1 MARIQFDITGDNRN
15 VLEAFKGVQKGVRET
30 QSVVEQSGQS
40 IEAIFKRIQSA
51 AAMTFAGVSAKQ
63 FVDNV
68 MKVRGEF
75 QQLEVA
81 FTTMLQSEEKASDL
95 MNQLVK
101 TAAITPFD
109 LKGVAGSAKQLLA
122 YGIAAEEVNDT
133 LIHLGDIA
141 AGLSIPLGDLV
152 YLYGTTMVQGRMF
165 TMDLRQ
171 FQGRGVPIAEELAK
185 QFGVAKDKVGELVS
199 AGKVGAE
206 DFKKAI
212 MSMSSEGGKFGG
224 LMEKQSKTISGQISN
239 IEDAIDVMFNE
250 IGKSSE
256 GAINTGLSGVALL
269 VENWEA
275 VGKAILAAAEAY
287 GIYKATIMTMAA
299 YDSAAMKIG
308 YDAEIAALQEVIPLK
323 EQAAAT
329 DLEQAVASGK
339 LTEEKAAM
347 IAALRAEAEAHIELL
362 ATKEAQAKAAFDAA
376 TAEAA
381 EASVA
386 LDAAQEQYDA
396 MQTAYEQAVALGD
409 AKGIETAA
417 EQLNTAE
424 IELNTAAS
432 THNSAQKKV
441 SAASTELEA
450 ASKAKN
456 TAATQ
461 LETAMNAADT
471 ASTGILAQA
480 KLALKRAIDALNAS
494 FLASPLF
501 WIAATITAVTFG
513 IYKLA
518 TATSEAEKANEKL
531 NKSFGETQA
540 EINTEQK
547 QIDELFE
554 KLRKAEKGTNE
565 YKDTKEA
572 ILKQYGSYLKGLNDE
587 IATLK
592 DVEGAYKAVASAAR
606 DAALA
611 RGREAAI
618 ASANTDYSQTYSE
631 YIGKIYDEVSKVA
644 GEKNAKLAIDIIQ
657 KDLKATGKVAEDT
670 QMALKKYGVKFSW
683 FGKLNEAEK
692 NLTDQTKKINAMFG
706 EQSSSAKEVTEDVEK
721 LNVTYEKAQKA
732 YRNAK
737 KWKEQIEKNKADY
750 TAKEYEDAVAN
761 LKSAEDAFKKVGG
774 DPSGKKNKQYQN
786 QLKQD
791 AKYNDMLLEQKR
803 QQGRDVVD
811 LYFSTAQAEI
821 DAMEDG
827 SDKTMRQIQLDFD
840 KRKEEITR
848 AYEDLKQKKIEEAQ
862 KLWEANPANKNN
874 VFDKSTVDTSYTDE
888 EEENYQKR
896 LKANEAERQRR
907 EKEIAKQHLQS
918 MRDYLKQYGN
928 ELQQELAITE
938 DYQEKIDEAR
948 KQGDEGR
955 ALMLEK
961 QLQEELSNSKLTR
974 LRNSPEYIRAFED
987 LGNTSS
993 ETLKMLIKSFEDAKE
1008 AAAKSLEPHQ
1018 LKEYSDTLQRMY
1030 DELDSRNPFDT
1041 LVKSLKELAKAQ
1053 EEVDAAQKIYDDVK
1067 AGKVVLNV
1075 ETGTAWTETEA
1086 SKNLSAAKDK
1096 EAKIYTTLTKASQ
1109 KCSETMKS
1117 FANTLNDLGSKIG
1130 GKLGDSLGAVGG
1142 ILGSLGDAYGSI
1154 KNFNINATGFEKAI
1168 GQFSAVAG
1176 TVSAMI
1182 DMNMMLD
1189 SILPDQQSLYEH
1201 YAAKQR
1207 EINEQHRKMLE
1218 LEIEQLQQRLNQESW
1233 FYSNGLTQLR
1243 MNAQL
1248 NAEYLKAYGE
1258 IAAAPQEIYK
1268 DASSGFSKWAPA
1280 IIGAIVGVIA
1290 GIFTFGAGAGP
1301 GAALGAA
1308 IGSAIGGT
1316 AIGAALGSTV
1326 IALVG
1331 TAIFSGVGA
1340 ALGNAVRAGV
1350 DGITYKEGQTAAINN
1365 LRVQTR
1371 HKTFFRSEK
1380 TQDLQSWV
1388 KENWGQDLFEEIKGV
1403 SLIDRE
1409 VAKKLLEDGPTL
1421 VGETRETLEQLLE
1434 YSEKIHEFL
1443 DQVHEYVSDA
1453 FSPLVDNLTDALF
1466 EWLESGK
1473 DVLKSF
1479 REYAADTFKN
1489 IAKDAL
1495 KAMITKNI
1503 FEPFQEQLE
1512 DMVIAFSTGQIDEK
1526 GFMAGVSEFALQA
1539 QSAIQT
1545 QLPMLQDAAKVIE
1558 IAMQN
1563 AGIDI
1568 TGGTYSQQA
1577 SSRGFQAMGQDTGE
1591 ELNGRFTAL
1600 QIAGEGIYQQITIVV
1615 ASLNAITSFSQ
1626 QNNTAVL
1633 EIRNM
1638 MIMTNSY
1645 LEDIVKYAKL
1655 MYNDVGSKLDTIASN
1670 TKNL

>member
-171 FQGRGVPIAEELAK
+171 FQGRGVPLAEELAK

-287 GIYKATIMTMAA
+287 GIYKATLMTMAA

-518 TATSEAEKANEKL
+518 TAMSDAEKANKKWSDASKEIQA
-531 NKSFGETQA
+531 NVASERA
-540 EINTEQK
+540 EI
-547 QIDELFE
+547 DRLFE
-554 KLRKAEKGTNE
+554 KLRSAREGTDK
-565 YKDTKEA
+565 YKQAKEA
-572 ILKQYGSYLKGLNDE
+572 IISQYGKYLNGLNE
-587 IATLK
+587 EVRTLK
-592 DVEGAYKAVASAAR
+592 NVEEAYKAVTKAAR
-606 DAALA
+606 EASIARGKEAALKDVQDSYGKA
-611 RGREAAI
+611 YSDNMQKLQEA
-618 ASANTDYSQTYSE
+618 
-631 YIGKIYDEVSKVA
+631 
-644 GEKNAKLAIDIIQ
+644 L
-657 KDLKATGKVAEDT
+657 
-670 QMALKKYGVKFSW
+670 
-683 FGKLNEAEK
+683 
-692 NLTDQTKKINAMFG
+692 
-706 EQSSSAKEVTEDVEK
+706 
-721 LNVTYEKAQKA
+721 YEKAGGKQATAALDQIQNELRKTGTISEETEQKVKNLLRGTQDYGNASAWITGLRNNEQRLKEYTRNVEERFKLEEEVAEQKKVRDKAAIEQEKKNLLSDLEALTAAEANGEKGIAIKKKIQALDKELEA
-732 YRNAK
+732 YSTK
-737 KWKEQIEKNKADY
+737 QSKTKADSQF
-750 TAKEYEDAVAN
+750 KE
-761 LKSAEDAFKKVGG
+761 LR
-774 DPSGKKNKQYQN
+774 
-786 QLKQD
+786 
-791 AKYNDMLLEQKR
+791 NDSRYHEMLLEQKR
-803 QQGRDVVD
+803 QHGRDVVD

-862 KLWEANPANKNN
+862 KLWEANPANKNK

-1268 DASSGFSKWAPA
+1268 NAGSGFSKWAPA

-1466 EWLESGK
+1466 DWLENGK

-1577 SSRGFQAMGQDTGE
+1577 SSRGFQAMGQDAGE

-1645 LEDIVKYAKL
+1645 LEDMVKYAKL